1 MPNAKWTVM
10 VYMAAGDGADL
21 DTHAINDLLE
31 MERAKVGSDVN
42 VVVQINR
49 YWPSKPQRYRIA
61 ASGTVLVRADVVAG
75 EPILDGDPRP
85 VDAGDA
91 SMGAGDTLSNF
102 MRWAR
107 HYYPADRYFL
117 VLWGH
122 SYGLGFGRDHGDP
135 MTLRE
140 LRQAL
145 RSFGTSS
152 HPKLDLLGANACAIS
167 YVEAAY
173 ELRDYVHYLVASE
186 IAVPL
191 VGWPYDAILGS
202 LSRLLATPDTDVDP
216 PTLGQLVA
224 DQYVTQFKSAA
235 NGECVAMTLLDLG
248 AAGDVAACIGRLTDA
263 LIAATDGT
271 DKGAGERRAQIRTAF
286 LSTAS
291 GDVRPLIDL
300 QDLADRLNDMCGDL
314 EVLAPHSSLDAI
326 RTEARKLKKLLEPR
340 MPTREP
346 AQAEPA
352 FVAMTT
358 PSEALEGLNGVGV
371 FAPFVTDDRDL
382 KRLGFDAATPET
394 GRQAYEDLLLMKL
407 PGNKWAELVFDRLR
421 NSLPDA
427 VLAGI
432 ESSGAAGPAER
443 SAVMQMLA
451 SVDSTFDALD
461 RRILATRARVLALM
475 PVAATGTMTTL
486 DAVAFNMLGKMK
498 LVRHADVDKML
509 KESVAALPT
518 ARGVGSA
525 STSTTAPPWS
535 GQTLA
540 TSDDVKQ
547 AATAFVG
554 LEGVIGRTERT
565 VRRTLTNGTFGLG
578 PGLGR
583 DKDGLLGRDKDGL
596 LGRDK
601 DGLLGRD
608 KDGLLGRDKDGLLGR
623 DKDGLLGR
631 DKDGLLGRDK
641 DGLLGLAAAL
651 AAEPSP
657 GAVIADLFL
666 QVGVSLKALENAGAD
681 VETLA
686 TKALL
691 APGGVQAFE
700 ALSTVTLAKAR
711 LERAFQ
717 ELSEA
722 SADARLTL
730 RRVVTHPTY
739 GIGPG
744 PREVT
749 VSDRQEFARAGGLS
763 SADLAL
769 L

>member
-1 MPNAKWTVM
+1 
-10 VYMAAGDGADL
+10 
-21 DTHAINDLLE
+21 
-31 MERAKVGSDVN
+31 MERAKVGPEVD

-49 YWPSKPQRYRIA
+49 YWPSKPQRYRIT
-61 ASGTVLVRADVVAG
+61 ASGATLVRADIVKH
-75 EPILDGDPRP
+75 EPLYDNQLHTRP
-85 VDAGDA
+85 VPAEDA
-91 SMGAGDTLSNF
+91 SMGDGPTLSNF
-102 MRWAR
+102 MLWAR
-107 HYYPADRYFL
+107 EHYPADRYFL

-140 LRQAL
+140 LREAL
-145 RSFGTSS
+145 ALFGEA
-152 HPKLDLLGANACAIS
+152 HKAKLDLLGANACAIS

-173 ELRDYVHYLVASE
+173 ELRDHVRYLVASE

-202 LSRLLATPDTDVDP
+202 LSRLLAPGGDVDAA
-216 PTLGQLVA
+216 TLGQLVA
-224 DQYVTQFKSAA
+224 DQYVTQFKSSG
-235 NGECVAMTLLDLG
+235 NGDGVAMTLLDLG
-248 AAGDVAACIGRLTDA
+248 AASEVAQCIGRLSDGLT
-263 LIAATDGT
+263 AATAGT

-314 EVLAPHSSLDAI
+314 EVLAPHASLEPI

-340 MPTREP
+340 MPTGEP
-346 AQAEPA
+346 AQVEPA

-358 PSEALEGLNGVGV
+358 LNESLEGLNGVGI

-382 KRLGFDAATPET
+382 KRLGFDPATPET
-394 GRQAYEDLLLMKL
+394 GRQAYEKLLLL
-407 PGNKWAELVFDRLR
+407 RADDGPAAGWPSLVFDRLR

-427 VLAGI
+427 VMTGI
-432 ESSGAAGPAER
+432 EGSGAAGRADR
-443 SAVMQMLA
+443 SAVMQILA
-451 SVDSTFDALD
+451 SVDTTFDALD

-475 PVAATGTMTTL
+475 PVAATGTMAPL

-509 KESVAALPT
+509 RESAAALPA
-518 ARGVGSA
+518 ARGVGSV
-525 STSTTAPPWS
+525 TTAATVPPWS
-535 GQTLA
+535 GQALA
-540 TSDDVKQ
+540 SSDDVK
-547 AATAFVG
+547 ATATAFVG
-554 LEGVIGRTERT
+554 LEAAIGRTERT
-565 VRRTLTNGTFGLG
+565 LRRTLTNGTFGLG

-583 DKDGLLGRDKDGL
+583 DKDGLLMGASPARDKDGL
-596 LGRDK
+596 LMGAARDK
-601 DGLLGRD
+601 DGLLMGGSSARD
-608 KDGLLGRDKDGLLGR
+608 KDGLLMG
-623 DKDGLLGR
+623 
-631 DKDGLLGRDK
+631 
-641 DGLLGLAAAL
+641 AASMF

-657 GAVIADLFL
+657 VAVIGNLFL
-666 QVGVSLKALENAGAD
+666 QVGVSLKALENAGGEA
-681 VETLA
+681 ETLA

-700 ALSTVTLAKAR
+700 ALSNITLAKTR
-711 LERAFQ
+711 IERAFAG
-717 ELSEA
+717 LSEA
-722 SADARLTL
+722 SADARATF

-749 VSDRQEFARAGGLS
+749 VADRQELARAGGLS